1 MRNINAQAWLS
12 LIVLTVVMGLLLFI
26 PAGTIHYWQAWV
38 YLSIF
43 TGASIL
49 TTLYLM
55 KEDPALLKR
64 RMRGGPTAEKQRT
77 QKLIMLC
84 MSIGFIALLVVPS
97 LDHRFRWSTMPL
109 SGVIVGDVLVAIGF
123 YFIFHVY
130 KENTFTSATI
140 EVAEDQKVIS
150 TGPYAIV
157 RHPMYASAL
166 LYLVGTPLALG
177 SFWGF
182 LALAAMMP
190 FLIWRLYDEERFL
203 AENLSGYTEYQKKV
217 RYRLVPLIW

>member
-1 MRNINAQAWLS
+1 MRNVNAQAWFS
-12 LIVLTVVMGLLLFI
+12 LVALAIVMGLLLFV

-43 TGASIL
+43 AGASLL

-55 KEDPALLKR
+55 KKDPALLKR
-64 RMRGGPTAEKQRT
+64 RLRGGPTAEKRRT

-84 MSIGFIALLVVPS
+84 MSIAFIALLVVPA
-97 LDHRFRWSTMPL
+97 LDHRFGWSAVP
-109 SGVIVGDVLVAIGF
+109 SSIVIVGDVLVAIGF
-123 YFIFHVY
+123 YFIFLVY

-150 TGPYAIV
+150 TGPYSIV

-166 LYLVGTPLALG
+166 LYLAGTPLALG
-177 SFWGF
+177 SFWGLF
-182 LALAAMMP
+182 ALVAMIP
-190 FLIWRLYDEERFL
+190 FLMWRLYDEESFL
-203 AENLSGYTEYQKKV
+203 AGNLSGYAEYQKKV
-217 RYRLVPLIW
+217 RYRLVPHIW